1 MTNQLIFVADSDP
14 KNVSIL
20 QENLEASGFR
30 ILSATD
36 GSRAWDD
43 IQKNHP
49 DIILSEIN
57 LPGMN
62 GFQLLEK
69 ITSKPGTASIPFLF
83 LTNQRELQLRV
94 RSFQMGAKDYMVK
107 PLHVKK

>member
-30 ILSATD
+30 IQSATD
-36 GSRAWDD
+36 GTKAWDD
-43 IQKNHP
+43 IQKHRP
-49 DIILSEIN
+49 DIVLSEIN
-57 LPGMN
+57 LQGMN

-69 ITSKPGTASIPFLF
+69 LVSNPSTSNIPFLF
-83 LTNQRELQLRV
+83 LR
-94 RSFQMGAKDYMVK
+94 
-107 PLHVKK
+107 

>member
-30 ILSATD
+30 IQSATD
-36 GSRAWDD
+36 GSKAWDD
-43 IQKNHP
+43 IQKHQP

-57 LPGMN
+57 LQGMN

-69 ITSKPGTASIPFLF
+69 LEQTAPQYIVKRYH
-83 LTNQRELQLRV
+83 NA
-94 RSFQMGAKDYMVK
+94 GA
-107 PLHVKK
+107 